1 MIEELLYPL
10 RSCDR
15 RIVVVVAHPDD
26 EVIGAGGQLHRWP
39 FVHFIH
45 VTNGSPASL
54 EDAHRAG
61 CVTREKYAR
70 LRRGEFEAVLREICV
85 LASRCHWLGFE
96 DQSAA
101 FYLREITAALRG
113 RFQELRPELILTH
126 PFEGGHPDHDAV
138 AFAVHQAAETIP
150 IIEMAGYHACGD
162 RFCSGQ
168 FLNEND
174 VHVRN
179 LSIFEQA
186 QKRRLFACYRSQ
198 SQTLSLFG
206 TEMEKFRAAP
216 AYNFEQPPHP
226 GRLHY
231 EWYPWGMTASL
242 WSQLAQNAA

>member
-1 MIEELLYPL
+1 MIDELLDPI
-10 RSCDR
+10 RTCAR

-61 CVTREKYAR
+61 CATREEYAR
-70 LRRGEFEAVLREICV
+70 LRRAEFEAVLREIRVPANRSHC
-85 LASRCHWLGFE
+85 LAFE

-101 FYLREITAALRG
+101 FHLKEITAALRDH
-113 RFQELRPELILTH
+113 FQELRPELILTH
-126 PFEGGHPDHDAV
+126 PFEGGHPDHDAT
-138 AFAVHQAAETIP
+138 AFAVHLAAGTIP
-150 IIEMAGYHACGD
+150 IIEMAGYHASGD

-168 FLNEND
+168 FLNEKN

-179 LSIFEQA
+179 LSVFEQA

-198 SQTLSLFG
+198 AQTLSLFG
-206 TEMEKFRAAP
+206 TEVEKFRTAP
-216 AYNFEQPPHP
+216 TYNFDQPPHP

-231 EWYPWGMTASL
+231 EWYSWGMTSSL
-242 WSQLAQNAA
+242 WSQLAQQAA